1 MIFPRRRSSSLRTQL
16 VFNAL
21 LSVALPGLLTGGL
34 AFFLLTYH
42 LDIIE
47 ASFARSQEALT
58 NDIARMDLVSRAT
71 NTSDQIDSFLI
82 SRIAEAKT
90 WASSNIVV
98 EAARSAHDRHAGEGF
113 PEASIEEIEN
123 RFRIEKSLGLWPEA
137 DSFLRQQVAASPYF
151 AEIFFTDRNG
161 FNVALTNPTSDFVQS
176 DEAWWQSAWNHGIS
190 VGEVDYDQSA
200 GVWSIEISVRIDDPG
215 GGKPLGVMKTVL
227 AIQPVQNIADRT
239 AQTIPDGRVQVA
251 TGGGALIAETN
262 SGHARERIM
271 NADVNIQEQG
281 DPSVRASFGGEQ
293 AGFSTDQDWLTGYA
307 RTGGREA
314 YASTVSRFAGFD
326 WIVILQKPVSTIHE
340 PIAALRGIEDAL
352 RDWRLILAL
361 ALCAVVLLST
371 VLAVALTVGAA
382 RRYAAALEA
391 VGEMAERSARG
402 ERVSP
407 AAIESPEEIV
417 RVNDAVHRLG
427 EILSGA
433 WNRPETR

>member
-1 MIFPRRRSSSLRTQL
+1 MTAPRPRSSSLRLQL
-16 VFNAL
+16 VSNAL
-21 LSVALPGLLTGGL
+21 LGIALPVLLTGGL
-34 AFFLLTYH
+34 TFFLLTYR

-47 ASFARSQEALT
+47 TSFARSQDTLT

-71 NTSDQIDSFLI
+71 NTTGQIDSFLI

-90 WASSNIVV
+90 WASSNSVV
-98 EAARSAHDRHAGEGF
+98 EAARSARDRHAAEGL
-113 PEASIEEIEN
+113 PEITIEEVEN
-123 RFRIEKSLGLWPEA
+123 RFRIQKSLGLWPEA

-176 DEAWWQSAWNHGIS
+176 DESWWQRAWSHGIS
-190 VGEVDYDQSA
+190 VGEVDYDESA

-215 GGKPLGVMKTVL
+215 GGEPFGVMKTVL
-227 AIQPVQNIADRT
+227 AIEPVQKIADRT
-239 AQTIPDGRVQVA
+239 AQTIPGGRVQIS
-251 TGGGALIAETN
+251 TGGGSLIAETN

-293 AGFSTDQDWLTGYA
+293 TGFSTDQKWLTGYA
-307 RTGGREA
+307 RTGGRET

-326 WIVILQKPVSTIHE
+326 WIVILQKPASAIHE
-340 PIAALRGIEDAL
+340 SITALRGIEEAL
-352 RDWRLILAL
+352 RDWRLILTL
-361 ALCAVVLLST
+361 ALCAMVLLSALLG
-371 VLAVALTVGAA
+371 VALAVNAA
-382 RRYAAALEA
+382 RRYAFALGA

-407 AAIESPEEIV
+407 AAIENPEEIV
-417 RVNDAVHRLG
+417 RVNDAVHRLT
-427 EILSGA
+427 EMLSGA
-433 WNRPETR
+433 RNRPQTN